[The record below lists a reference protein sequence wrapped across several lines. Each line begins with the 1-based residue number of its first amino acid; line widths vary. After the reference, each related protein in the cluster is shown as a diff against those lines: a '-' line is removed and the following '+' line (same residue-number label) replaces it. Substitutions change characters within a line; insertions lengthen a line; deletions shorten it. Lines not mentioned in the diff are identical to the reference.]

1 MKLRKPTG
9 RDLLS
14 ILMLV
19 SGCAV
24 TALGISVFLVPNRI
38 AAGGVTG
45 LATVIHY
52 WTGWPVGIVSLVLN
66 VPLFLIGFRLIG
78 NSFGLKT
85 LAATLVLSLF
95 IDLFASIGP
104 ITDDLLLAALAG
116 GVMTGVGLGFVFRQ
130 DSTTGG
136 TDLAARIIHDRVSYI
151 SIAQVLLIIDIAV
164 VLTAAVSFRSYELAL
179 YAAVTL
185 VVTTKIIDSVTVGI
199 NYTKA
204 AHIISLKSDD
214 VSRRLLQELDRG
226 VTGLEGKGMYTGVR
240 KDVLICVLRSRQ
252 VPRLKRI
259 VKDVDPDAFVYL
271 TDAREV
277 FGEGFQA
284 HSEGS

>member
-1 MKLRKPTG
+1 
-9 RDLLS
+9 
-14 ILMLV
+14 MLV